1 MATESNIGA
10 VAAPSGGAGG
20 GAGAAAAPAPSA
32 CPSAFRLLIHSA
44 AAIVTVGGGSDG
56 KAGQEMSKVG
66 LWFMLSHQHSK
77 LVCVTDAWT
86 GCCCRQSQLDVVA
99 GPASVLV
106 DGNGL
111 VSAVLNSKEMD
122 SHIEELT
129 KAGTLTSIDTTVD
142 ATGQCVFP
150 GLSSS
155 CYTRVGRTLVMLH
168 C

>member
-1 MATESNIGA
+1 M
-10 VAAPSGGAGG
+10 
-20 GAGAAAAPAPSA
+20 
-32 CPSAFRLLIHSA
+32 
-44 AAIVTVGGGSDG
+44 
-56 KAGQEMSKVG
+56 
-66 LWFMLSHQHSK
+66 
-77 LVCVTDAWT
+77 
-86 GCCCRQSQLDVVA
+86 VA

-150 GLSSS
+150 GLSSF
-155 CYTRVGRTLVMLH
+155 MLH
-168 C
+168 TCRRYPCDAALLTRGHGACVGYQDSSMRTHMLCSMVTGHTKWP